1 MLPVVWLVGTSG
13 VGKSTVGWQVR
24 ADLAAAGVAAAF
36 VDSDQLR
43 LAVGLG
49 GAFETELIARSLRAL
64 EPGYRDA
71 GAALLVVAG
80 LADDPAHLS
89 ELLPGVRRADILVC
103 HLHADDAAIRDRIL
117 RRGWQVHLAGS
128 AVEYATRIDRGWA
141 DLRIDTSTLSP
152 GDVAATVSRAALA
165 HLRRVPRDASR
176 DAAEGTDG
184 RCADGVSARVLL
196 LAGPGGV
203 GTSTIG
209 FEVYRQLAKS
219 GRRVGYLD
227 LHQLGFVGADPRGD
241 QLALLRS
248 RNARAAAATLAGTGI
263 DTIVI
268 TADLV
273 TAKVVLDTP
282 QWRDTDVMAFE
293 LHADPS
299 TIAER
304 IRLRAQGH
312 APPIAGDHRRGLSGS
327 ALDESINTSL
337 TEASQRRFRIAGA
350 NRVSADAAEPA
361 TTATSIIST
370 AGLSR
375 C

>member
-117 RRGWQVHLAGS
+117 RRGWQVYLAGS
-128 AVEYATRIDRGWA
+128 EVEYATRIDRGWA

-165 HLRRVPRDASR
+165 HLRRVPRGASR

-184 RCADGVSARVLL
+184 RSADGLSARVLL

-209 FEVYRQLAKS
+209 VRGLQAAREVRPPGGIPRPSPVGFCRRGSARRSTCLSSVAQRSSRGCNA
-219 GRRVGYLD
+219 GRNRHRHD
-227 LHQLGFVGADPRGD
+227 C
-241 QLALLRS
+241 
-248 RNARAAAATLAGTGI
+248 
-263 DTIVI
+263 
-268 TADLV
+268 
-273 TAKVVLDTP
+273 
-282 QWRDTDVMAFE
+282 
-293 LHADPS
+293 
-299 TIAER
+299 
-304 IRLRAQGH
+304 
-312 APPIAGDHRRGLSGS
+312 DHR
-327 ALDESINTSL
+327 
-337 TEASQRRFRIAGA
+337 
-350 NRVSADAAEPA
+350 
-361 TTATSIIST
+361 
-370 AGLSR
+370 
-375 C
+375 

>member
-117 RRGWQVHLAGS
+117 RRGWQVYLAGS
-128 AVEYATRIDRGWA
+128 EVEYATRIDRGWA

-165 HLRRVPRDASR
+165 HLRRVPGAR
-176 DAAEGTDG
+176 AAMPRRALT
-184 RCADGVSARVLL
+184 GVPRTGCRLVYCCWPDPAASARRR
-196 LAGPGGV
+196 
-203 GTSTIG
+203 SG

-241 QLALLRS
+241 QLAFLRS

-337 TEASQRRFRIAGA
+337 AEASQRRFRIAGA

>member
-1 MLPVVWLVGTSG
+1 MYCCWP
-13 VGKSTVGWQVR
+13 
-24 ADLAAAGVAAAF
+24 
-36 VDSDQLR
+36 
-43 LAVGLG
+43 
-49 GAFETELIARSLRAL
+49 
-64 EPGYRDA
+64 
-71 GAALLVVAG
+71 
-80 LADDPAHLS
+80 DPA
-89 ELLPGVRRADILVC
+89 A
-103 HLHADDAAIRDRIL
+103 
-117 RRGWQVHLAGS
+117 
-128 AVEYATRIDRGWA
+128 
-141 DLRIDTSTLSP
+141 
-152 GDVAATVSRAALA
+152 
-165 HLRRVPRDASR
+165 
-176 DAAEGTDG
+176 
-184 RCADGVSARVLL
+184 SARRR
-196 LAGPGGV
+196 
-203 GTSTIG
+203 SG

-241 QLALLRS
+241 QLAFLRS

-337 TEASQRRFRIAGA
+337 AEASQRRFRIAGA